1 MLPRTSVSECF
12 ASCDVCGWCTA
23 QTNAGILLVDN
34 MQDNAKEQDTTPDVP
49 PKEMAEAIKD
59 LKLRFGNIDEN
70 FDTGY
75 GADTC

>member
-1 MLPRTSVSECF
+1 M
-12 ASCDVCGWCTA
+12 CGWYTA

-34 MQDNAKEQDTTPDVP
+34 LQDNAKEQDTTPDVP

-59 LKLRFGNIDEN
+59 LKLRFGNVDEN

-75 GADTC
+75 GADTF